1 MSKES
6 QENIFDRLA
15 ANPIPGAKKS
25 AYQPEE
31 ISETLRMAIHQ
42 SGRTV
47 YDIAKAIKIE
57 PDSLYRFLQGYD
69 IRLAT
74 ADKLAQELRL
84 ELKQVKRSRKKQ

>member
-6 QENIFDRLA
+6 EENIFDRLA
-15 ANPIPGAKKS
+15 ANPIPGSKMPP
-25 AYQPEE
+25 YQPNE

>member
-1 MSKES
+1 MTE
-6 QENIFDRLA
+6 QNIFDKWVEEGTS
-15 ANPIPGAKKS
+15 PHKHKKPP
-25 AYQPEE
+25 YQPDE

>member
-1 MSKES
+1 MTE
-6 QENIFDRLA
+6 QNIFDKWVKEGTS
-15 ANPIPGAKKS
+15 PHKHKQP